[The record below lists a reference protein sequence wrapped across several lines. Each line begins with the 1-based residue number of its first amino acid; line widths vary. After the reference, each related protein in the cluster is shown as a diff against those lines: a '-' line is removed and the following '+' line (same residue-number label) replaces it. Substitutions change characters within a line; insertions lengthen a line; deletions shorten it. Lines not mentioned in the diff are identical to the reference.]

1 LSHNRIDVLK
11 EWVSGDQACV
21 EGNGSA
27 DWKSLESIHR
37 NQVAPIIDD
46 TEDLGSGFDDIEIF
60 KVEKE
65 VRDEG
70 YYTNTS
76 EKLFT

>member
-46 TEDLGSGFDDIEIF
+46 TEDLGSGKKI
-60 KVEKE
+60 
-65 VRDEG
+65 
-70 YYTNTS
+70 
-76 EKLFT
+76 